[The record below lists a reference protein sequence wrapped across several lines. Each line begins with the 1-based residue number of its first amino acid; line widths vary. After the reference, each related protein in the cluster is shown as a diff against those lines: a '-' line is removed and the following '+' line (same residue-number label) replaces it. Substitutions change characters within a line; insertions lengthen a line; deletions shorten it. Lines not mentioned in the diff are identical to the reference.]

1 MRKIVSL
8 IIVLTLAVIPC
19 SFEAAE
25 NTKRDEACIDFITE
39 LDISSKTLEEADL
52 DVTRGEFADMLIRA
66 MNLQPN
72 GTKKVF
78 SDVSESDT
86 YFGAIAKAAE
96 MEIIAGSGNGLF
108 IPDGK
113 LSFAAALKMTVSA
126 LGYTSQAAAY
136 GGYPTGYLYVANE
149 IDLLRGVNKN
159 SNEMTFSNCAVL
171 LYNFLNCDLCEVIAV
186 ENGNITSSRSAGKT
200 ILSERYGLKRVEG
213 VIETAGHFSADP
225 EYVSGEKKIG
235 IGGKL
240 FDTAIA
246 DAEKF
251 FGFAAIC
258 WYDDD
263 NNNIKAVYRKPA
275 NNVIVINS
283 EDIGSF
289 ADNALSVFNHE
300 NGSETVYKLDKAYT
314 FVKNGRAKTPE
325 AEDFYFKNSSVEIID
340 NNGDGK
346 FDIISVFAAR
356 YMVVSSVDKKSE
368 SIFDSNTKP
377 AGMINCKSK
386 DETYCEISLY
396 KKGQKMSSGIDNITS
411 GSVITCFE
419 SEKGDVKILS
429 VCSDVVNGT
438 ITEAYKDKIFIDG
451 KEYKTNSY
459 FQNNINIT
467 VGFSGVFLLASDG
480 TVTFITDYQ
489 KSDLNYGYFTDFAV
503 KNGISSE
510 ASIAIMTRQGTFIYP
525 KLSDYVTVDGERVK
539 STGNEI
545 KDKLLNGSLPRYQ
558 LIRYGINKEGRIDVI
573 DTAEEIDSS
582 LDISEKYNKS
592 FAEDDSLT
600 RYLNGVKAYYHA
612 SYNQFNPFALLDSAV
627 IFKVPSDIQKG
638 NITSRF
644 DEDNF
649 EIGGEGSLSNGTY
662 LIDAYDMTKGMKPAA
677 VVVYDDAI
685 GAGMKLDRSVPISV
699 VSRVADTLTDDGVVL
714 KTLTVWNNG
723 TYIKCPVSSDT
734 YNLLVKNGSVPK
746 PGDVIRFVRDGNGI
760 ITKLCIDGV
769 YNQSTCKVDMTSSAV
784 ANNQLDWTEYTGY
797 VYNHDSS
804 SVTLKVDKVSG
815 FSSSYSD
822 SLDKTDNLCALI
834 IRNTQVAVFD
844 TKDGIV
850 RQGELDM
857 LKDGFA
863 VGENDASYV
872 FIKSYANGVNQL
884 IIYR

>member
-8 IIVLTLAVIPC
+8 IIVLTLAIIPC

-66 MNLQPN
+66 MNLQSN

-186 ENGNITSSRSAGKT
+186 ENGNITSSRSVGKT

-251 FGFAAIC
+251 FGLAAIC

-289 ADNALSVFNHE
+289 ADNVLSVFNHE

-340 NNGDGK
+340 SNGDGK
-346 FDIISVFAAR
+346 FDIISVFTAR

-377 AGMINCKSK
+377 AGMINCKSN

-396 KKGQKMSSGIDNITS
+396 KKG
-411 GSVITCFE
+411 
-419 SEKGDVKILS
+419 
-429 VCSDVVNGT
+429 
-438 ITEAYKDKIFIDG
+438 
-451 KEYKTNSY
+451 
-459 FQNNINIT
+459 
-467 VGFSGVFLLASDG
+467 
-480 TVTFITDYQ
+480 
-489 KSDLNYGYFTDFAV
+489 
-503 KNGISSE
+503 
-510 ASIAIMTRQGTFIYP
+510 
-525 KLSDYVTVDGERVK
+525 
-539 STGNEI
+539 
-545 KDKLLNGSLPRYQ
+545 
-558 LIRYGINKEGRIDVI
+558 
-573 DTAEEIDSS
+573 
-582 LDISEKYNKS
+582 
-592 FAEDDSLT
+592 
-600 RYLNGVKAYYHA
+600 
-612 SYNQFNPFALLDSAV
+612 
-627 IFKVPSDIQKG
+627 
-638 NITSRF
+638 
-644 DEDNF
+644 
-649 EIGGEGSLSNGTY
+649 
-662 LIDAYDMTKGMKPAA
+662 
-677 VVVYDDAI
+677 
-685 GAGMKLDRSVPISV
+685 
-699 VSRVADTLTDDGVVL
+699 
-714 KTLTVWNNG
+714 
-723 TYIKCPVSSDT
+723 
-734 YNLLVKNGSVPK
+734 
-746 PGDVIRFVRDGNGI
+746 
-760 ITKLCIDGV
+760 
-769 YNQSTCKVDMTSSAV
+769 
-784 ANNQLDWTEYTGY
+784 
-797 VYNHDSS
+797 
-804 SVTLKVDKVSG
+804 
-815 FSSSYSD
+815 
-822 SLDKTDNLCALI
+822 
-834 IRNTQVAVFD
+834 
-844 TKDGIV
+844 
-850 RQGELDM
+850 
-857 LKDGFA
+857 
-863 VGENDASYV
+863 
-872 FIKSYANGVNQL
+872 
-884 IIYR
+884 